1 MHIVMLAEPL
11 MEGRAPITSF
21 TLLEALADEVIS
33 TFNRWDKYSKPGLAS
48 CPNLAL
54 SSTVKFS
61 LAQEAPPAL
70 DIPDSVLD
78 IPGVPFKK
86 AKLVTQVEE
95 KEGRGES
102 SKVVKAMLAEPVRED
117 QATYGEYMK
126 GRILVLESST
136 GLAHLIVHRLC
147 VHCLNAGCRKDCCK
161 NRRWKGQ
168 HLPVAAPTSRL
179 FCHWTC
185 RDS

>member
-61 LAQEAPPAL
+61 SAQEAPPAL
-70 DIPDSVLD
+70 DIPDSVLN

-86 AKLVTQVEE
+86 VKLATQVENKE

-117 QATYGEYMK
+117 LATYGEYMK
-126 GRILVLESST
+126 GHILVLEAGVQKSFRC
-136 GLAHLIVHRLC
+136 LAAENLC
-147 VHCLNAGCRKDCCK
+147 LAKNRKKCINLCK
-161 NRRWKGQ
+161 NHVKLRKN
-168 HLPVAAPTSRL
+168 HVKIA
-179 FCHWTC
+179 
-185 RDS
+185 